1 MHSYQEVA
9 ANRKAPAIKPMG
21 MDTEPEEPMEVDPPP
36 SRQNHKQPI
45 TVKQC
50 GGDQDL
56 DLTPTI
62 TMSWGP
68 VHLPPDGLVDAGAE
82 PNISLPLARKV
93 STFGPPH
100 RLTWDIHFLGLI
112 LLAVTTP
119 TIPPFPSLI
128 SSSPDG
134 RRERGDWHP
143 LNCCAGTKRGVQ
155 RRDPSCLGLQIR
167 VKDVTE
173 MAISVVKQKIDSDR
187 KKADIQH
194 EGHFF
199 PPRIGQ

>member
-21 MDTEPEEPMEVDPPP
+21 MDTEPEEPMEVDLPP

-62 TMSWGP
+62 TISWGP
-68 VHLPPDGLVDAGAE
+68 VHFPPDGLIDAGAE

-100 RLTWDIHFLGLI
+100 RLTWDIHFLGFI

-119 TIPPFPSLI
+119 TIPPFPSLFFTRWKKGGQGLA
-128 SSSPDG
+128 SSELLCWDKERSP
-134 RRERGDWHP
+134 
-143 LNCCAGTKRGVQ
+143 K
-155 RRDPSCLGLQIR
+155 
-167 VKDVTE
+167 
-173 MAISVVKQKIDSDR
+173 
-187 KKADIQH
+187 
-194 EGHFF
+194 
-199 PPRIGQ
+199 